1 MLAKPKPN
9 IKTKMRDYKVLIIDD
24 EHFAKEGLKKI
35 IERIFPNFFLSI
47 DLASSVREGVEKIK
61 IDNPD
66 IVFLD
71 VHMPDEYGF
80 KLFDYFDEVSF
91 EVIFTTA
98 HSDYVLQAVN
108 QWGCLG
114 YLMKPIV
121 IDELKTLIHRFE
133 NRRNNSLEIKDELVF
148 KEDVEEGI
156 TNDNLKYCFKN
167 DHGIILISTITEV
180 FVIKIEEIVYCK
192 ADDSYCTIYTIEKAY
207 VVTKTLKDVES
218 LIDQANFFRI
228 NRSYL
233 VNINFAKRIDKRN
246 NILELDCVPETG
258 EKNLPVTTLGYKNLS
273 NVVS

>member
-1 MLAKPKPN
+1 MKS
-9 IKTKMRDYKVLIIDD
+9 YKVLIIDD
-24 EHFAKEGLKKI
+24 EYFAQEGLKKI
-35 IERIFPNFFLSI
+35 IEHIFPDFFLSI
-47 DLASSVREGVEKIK
+47 DLAISVRDGVEKIK
-61 IDNPD
+61 NNNPD
-66 IVFLD
+66 LVFLD
-71 VHMPDEYGF
+71 IHMPDEYGF
-80 KLFDYFDEVSF
+80 KLFDFFDEISF

-98 HSDYVLQAVN
+98 HSEYVLQAVN

-133 NRRNNSLEIKDELVF
+133 NKRNNPLEINNQFLL
-148 KEDVEEGI
+148 KEDLDEGL
-156 TNDNLKYCFKN
+156 TNANLKYSFKN
-167 DHGIILISTITEV
+167 EHGIILISTITEV

-192 ADDSYCTIYTIEKAY
+192 ADDSYCTIYTKDKAF
-207 VVTKTLKDVES
+207 VVTKTLKDVEF
-218 LIDQANFFRI
+218 LINQSIFFRI

-246 NILELDCVPETG
+246 NILELNCIPDSG

>member
-1 MLAKPKPN
+1 MKS
-9 IKTKMRDYKVLIIDD
+9 YKALIIDD
-24 EHFAKEGLKKI
+24 EHYAQEGLKKI
-35 IERIFPNFFLSI
+35 IERIFPGLFISI
-47 DLASSVREGVEKIK
+47 DLASSVRDGVDKIK
-61 IDNPD
+61 NINPD

-71 VHMPDEYGF
+71 IYMPDEYGF
-80 KLFDYFDEVSF
+80 KLFDYFDERSF

-121 IDELKTLIHRFE
+121 IDELKTLVHRFE
-133 NRRNNSLEIKDELVF
+133 SKQINPTNRKESSFI
-148 KEDVEEGI
+148 KEDLDEGLS
-156 TNDNLKYCFKN
+156 NDNLKYCFKN
-167 DHGIILISTITEV
+167 DYGIILISTITEV

-192 ADDSYCTIYTIEKAY
+192 ADDSYCTIYTKDKAY
-207 VVTKTLKDVES
+207 VVTKTLKEVES
-218 LIDQANFFRI
+218 LIDQTNFFRI

-233 VNINFAKRIDKRN
+233 LNINFAKRIDKRN
-246 NILELDCVPETG
+246 NILELNFTPETG